1 MLRSRAL
8 STAAGRAM
16 PGALGPEFVAIDL
29 ETTGLDRSSDR
40 IIEIGAVR
48 FDRGGAIER
57 FETFVRP
64 GRPIPPVI
72 EMLTSIREADVAGA
86 PPPALAASE
95 LAVFVGGRPV
105 VGHNVAFDLGFLAEA
120 GAPMH
125 GPALDTYE
133 LASVL
138 LPTAAQLDLTSLA
151 ASLGVEIAQRHR
163 ALPDAE
169 ATAAVL
175 VRLLDRLEALPVA
188 VLRDLV
194 ALAARSRW
202 ALGPL
207 FEDTLDSREREGPAP
222 PVARG
227 AEEAERG
234 VLARVAAPSAPPL
247 RLDETRERRPLSDAD
262 VERLFAEAERSPDL
276 VPGFEPRAGQLAMA
290 RAVAANIAHGGHLA
304 VEAGTG
310 TGKSLAY
317 LLPALLHALRNEDR
331 VVVTTQTLNLQEQ
344 LAARDLP
351 AAAAVVER
359 AEGAPAGSLRSAVL
373 KGRANYLC
381 LERWTQAI
389 EAVDELA
396 PEEARVLARIAV
408 WLGGTERGEVSELYL
423 RNDERA
429 RWAALAADSND
440 CLARRCPFVRDGSCF
455 LQRARTEAAAAHVV
469 VVNHALLLVNA
480 ASDDQVLPPYRQ
492 LVIDEAHRLE
502 AVATDQFSGVVGLPE
517 LTALVDEVGTSGRVA
532 STLTAAL
539 RTAARL
545 DPLPLSPAAGLAS
558 LADDVAAAAARV
570 QARLPDLE
578 SALLA
583 YIEEFAD
590 RNAEPRVLITV
601 GRRAQPLWGDVE
613 EAALHVE
620 LALDDLGRRLEQ
632 ARAVAE
638 ALPPGGAPALD
649 GLRAGLGRARDGA
662 AQLASALREGTQRAD
677 PEQIVWLSA
686 DARGPRVRVAPLE
699 VAPRLGEELYARRDS
714 VLATSGTLSAGGSF
728 DYSVR
733 SLGLIEA
740 DTLDVG
746 SPFDYGAAALVLLVE
761 DMPEPDAPGYALAAH
776 DVLAGATRAAGGRTL
791 ALFTSHGAV
800 RAAAE
805 ALRGRLAG
813 DDIRVLAHDLD
824 GGPARLLRAL
834 AERPRSLVLG
844 TAAFWEG
851 VDVRGEA
858 LSQLA
863 MARLPF
869 PVPTD
874 PVHAARAALHD
885 DPFAEHALPQAVL
898 RFRQGFGR
906 LIRGPEERGVFLVLD
921 HRVLSRE
928 YGAAFLEAL
937 PDCERRVLPARDVP
951 AAVADWLAA
960 TPARA

>member
-1 MLRSRAL
+1 M
-8 STAAGRAM
+8 
-16 PGALGPEFVAIDL
+16 
-29 ETTGLDRSSDR
+29 
-40 IIEIGAVR
+40 
-48 FDRGGAIER
+48 
-57 FETFVRP
+57 
-64 GRPIPPVI
+64 
-72 EMLTSIREADVAGA
+72 
-86 PPPALAASE
+86 
-95 LAVFVGGRPV
+95 
-105 VGHNVAFDLGFLAEA
+105 
-120 GAPMH
+120 
-125 GPALDTYE
+125 
-133 LASVL
+133 
-138 LPTAAQLDLTSLA
+138 
-151 ASLGVEIAQRHR
+151 
-163 ALPDAE
+163 
-169 ATAAVL
+169 
-175 VRLLDRLEALPVA
+175 
-188 VLRDLV
+188 
-194 ALAARSRW
+194 
-202 ALGPL
+202 
-207 FEDTLDSREREGPAP
+207 
-222 PVARG
+222 
-227 AEEAERG
+227 
-234 VLARVAAPSAPPL
+234 
-247 RLDETRERRPLSDAD
+247 
-262 VERLFAEAERSPDL
+262 
-276 VPGFEPRAGQLAMA
+276 
-290 RAVAANIAHGGHLA
+290 
-304 VEAGTG
+304 
-310 TGKSLAY
+310 
-317 LLPALLHALRNEDR
+317 
-331 VVVTTQTLNLQEQ
+331 
-344 LAARDLP
+344 
-351 AAAAVVER
+351 
-359 AEGAPAGSLRSAVL
+359 L

-381 LERWTQAI
+381 LERWTQAV
-389 EAVDELA
+389 EADEAIA

-455 LQRARTEAAAAHVV
+455 LQRARAEAAAAHVV

-517 LTALVDEVGTSGRVA
+517 LSALIEEVGTSGRAA
-532 STLTAAL
+532 STLSAAL
-539 RTAARL
+539 RTAATL
-545 DPLPLSPAAGLAS
+545 DPMPLSPAAGLAA
-558 LADDVAAAAARV
+558 LAEDVAAAAARV

-620 LALDDLGRRLEQ
+620 LAVDELGRRLEQ
-632 ARAVAE
+632 ARTAAE

-649 GLRAGLGRARDGA
+649 GLRARLGRARESA
-662 AQLASALREGTQRAD
+662 AQQAETLREGTQRAD

-686 DARGPRVRVAPLE
+686 GARGPRVRVAPLE
-699 VAPRLGEELYARRDS
+699 VAPRLAELLYARRDS
-714 VLATSGTLSAGGSF
+714 VLATSATLSAGGSF

-733 SLGLIEA
+733 SLGLREA

-746 SPFDYGAAALVLLVE
+746 SPFDYGVAALVLLVE
-761 DMPEPDAPGYALAAH
+761 DVPEPDAPGYALAAH
-776 DVLAGATRAAGGRTL
+776 DVLAAATRAAGGRTL

-805 ALRGRLAG
+805 ALRGRLAA

-851 VDVRGEA
+851 VDVRGQA

-863 MARLPF
+863 LARLPF

-921 HRVLSRE
+921 RRVLSRD

-951 AAVADWLAA
+951 GAVADWLAA